1 MCTKDRSHL
10 KHSVHIHPPHVR
22 HGEEAQSPVVVQCVC
37 NRWGKGLQE
46 LTPTDEKLVEI
57 HSESLLSGMV
67 TKECSDVQ
75 EAANFIPSFQ
85 MKMNNKQDK

>member
-1 MCTKDRSHL
+1 MCTKNRSHL
-10 KHSVHIHPPHVR
+10 KSSVHIHPPYVR

-57 HSESLLSGMV
+57 HSAMV
-67 TKECSDVQ
+67 TEECSDVQ
-75 EAANFIPSFQ
+75 EAANCIPSFQ